1 MSCAIRLIFTV
12 SNKYTY
18 FQPTEFE
25 YILTMD
31 LICSVLLK
39 LLLITTNKIKNYKIQ
54 VWLFLH

>member
-39 LLLITTNKIKNYKIQ
+39 LLLITTNKIKKYKIQ
-54 VWLFLH
+54 V

>member
-18 FQPTEFE
+18 FQPTGFE

-54 VWLFLH
+54 V